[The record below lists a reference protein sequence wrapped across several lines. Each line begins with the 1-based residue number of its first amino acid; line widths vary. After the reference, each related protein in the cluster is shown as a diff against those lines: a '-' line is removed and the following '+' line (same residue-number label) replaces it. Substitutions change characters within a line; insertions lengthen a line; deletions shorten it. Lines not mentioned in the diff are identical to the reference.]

1 MTAVLIVD
9 DQPLVRVAIRGLLEA
24 TTGITVL
31 GEAADG
37 IEALRLARQLRPD
50 VIVMD
55 IRMPRRDGIQATADI
70 CADPELTGSRVLI
83 LTTFE
88 EDEYVLAALRAGAS
102 GFISKGA
109 DPEEIAKAVTATH
122 AGESLLSPRATQALI
137 ERYLALPETTPD
149 ATLLEPLVE
158 PLTAR
163 EEEILAMIARGLS
176 NQEIAEELVISPYTV
191 KTHANRVMTKVRARD
206 RAQLVIYAYE
216 TGLVRPG
223 RP

>member
-1 MTAVLIVD
+1 MTSVLIVD
-9 DQPLVRVAIRGLLEA
+9 DQPLVRAAIRGLLA
-24 TTGITVL
+24 STTGVTIL
-31 GEAADG
+31 GEAGDG

-122 AGESLLSPRATQALI
+122 AGESLLSPRATQTLI
-137 ERYLALPETTPD
+137 ERYLSQPIATPD
-149 ATLLEPLVE
+149 ETRLAPLVE

-163 EEEILAMIARGLS
+163 EQEILIMVAKGLS
-176 NQEIAEELVISPYTV
+176 NQDIAKDLVISPYTV
-191 KTHANRVMTKVRARD
+191 KTHVNRMMTKIGARD

-216 TGLVRPG
+216 SGMVQPG